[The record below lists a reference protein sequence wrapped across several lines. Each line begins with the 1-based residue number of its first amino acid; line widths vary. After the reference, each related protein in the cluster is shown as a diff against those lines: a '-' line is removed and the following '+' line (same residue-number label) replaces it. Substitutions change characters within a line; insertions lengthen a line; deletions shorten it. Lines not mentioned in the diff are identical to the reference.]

1 MINPPPTAPTPSL
14 RPDASK
20 SESWNLQA
28 NQLDHGETSVICDGS
43 GTIICSIPSPVW
55 DKSAAREAPHDA
67 ANARLLLA
75 APAMFKALVEAEKA
89 LDIIAESDEQE
100 TETTEA
106 GGWATDALRVV
117 RKALRAAVPQKA
129 KSQRS

>member
-1 MINPPPTAPTPSL
+1 MINPPPTAPATSPG
-14 RPDASK
+14 PDASK

-28 NQLDHGETSVICDGS
+28 NQSDHGETSVICDGS

-55 DKSAAREAPHDA
+55 DKSAALEAPQDA

-117 RKALRAAVPQKA
+117 RKALRAAVPQQA